1 MFNRMYR
8 PLKGLVTLSAILAA
22 GATLADSTTNAPGSA
37 CVATG
42 SASLTVRDD
51 AEAENRTASLVTALC
66 PAERPVGAG
75 TFTTALS
82 GRVFVVDQNPLSE
95 VCCRAVS
102 KNPGGAKIT
111 GTWSCSSGSSSGY
124 QILDLAALSDTYT
137 FSTFFLECQVPAP
150 SSGLYSRIQMYRVS
164 QQ

>member
-1 MFNRMYR
+1 MFNRMHR

-51 AEAENRTASLVTALC
+51 GEAENRSAFLVTALC
-66 PAERPVGAG
+66 PAERPIGAG
-75 TFTTALS
+75 TLTTALS
-82 GRVFVVDQNPLSE
+82 GRVFVVDQSSTSD

-102 KNPGGAKIT
+102 KNPAGAKVT

-124 QILDLAALSDTYT
+124 QILDLAALSDTYS
-137 FSTFFLECQVPAP
+137 FSAFFLECQVPAA
-150 SSGLYSRIQMYRVS
+150 SSGLYSRIQMYRAS